1 MKTMKT
7 IADLAEDLN
16 MEEKTLRGLVN
27 GDIDG
32 EPFYS
37 MYEDREILGVFS
49 TVYTDG
55 DGGLM
60 LFGGYSETFSL
71 YGVSVRFIDCTYCDI
86 TFDTMQEIMK
96 ELKDANLRLDS

>member
-1 MKTMKT
+1 MKT
-7 IADLAEDLN
+7 IAQLAEDLD
-16 MEEKTLRGLVN
+16 MEEKTLREL
-27 GDIDG
+27 ISDG

-60 LFGGYSETFSL
+60 IFGGYSETFSL

-96 ELKDANLRLDS
+96 ELKDANLRLYR

>member
-1 MKTMKT
+1 MKTV
-7 IADLAEDLN
+7 ADLADNLN
-16 MEEKTLRGLVN
+16 MEEKTLRELVS
-27 GDIDG
+27 DG

-37 MYEDREILGVFS
+37 MYEDKEILGIFS

-60 LFGGYSETFSL
+60 LFEGYCETFSL
-71 YGVSVRFIDCTYCDI
+71 HGVSVRFIDCTYCDI

-96 ELKDANLRLDS
+96 ELKDANLRLYS